1 MKAVFDK
8 KYIVNLTPNNLKP
21 AATRYEYAQELIKDI
36 EMFKEEN
43 NCSRLVMIWCG
54 STEVYSKASIVHQT
68 IESLED
74 GLKNDNQAIPPSM
87 IYAYAALKSGVPFAN
102 GSPNLTCDVPAMVAL
117 AQILKDTSS
126 VMLIKKSID
135 YIYNYQFK
143 DAEQACSEISI
154 LFPGHPVEYLLKG
167 MITYWENFPLL
178 TNSPARVLFE
188 KDLRTCI
195 EICEKI
201 PDSIDEPEYLL
212 TNLCAR

>member
-1 MKAVFDK
+1 MNSPLSTDMKLSGVVDLLMPTNRRLDLSNLRSDTLITIINLLSLLTLDFGFDDSTFNSNIIEFLTMTGRFK
-8 KYIVNLTPNNLKP
+8 IFIKYITILL
-21 AATRYEYAQELIKDI
+21 YL
-36 EMFKEEN
+36 
-43 NCSRLVMIWCG
+43 
-54 STEVYSKASIVHQT
+54 STAS
-68 IESLED
+68 L
-74 GLKNDNQAIPPSM
+74 N
-87 IYAYAALKSGVPFAN
+87 
-102 GSPNLTCDVPAMVAL
+102 